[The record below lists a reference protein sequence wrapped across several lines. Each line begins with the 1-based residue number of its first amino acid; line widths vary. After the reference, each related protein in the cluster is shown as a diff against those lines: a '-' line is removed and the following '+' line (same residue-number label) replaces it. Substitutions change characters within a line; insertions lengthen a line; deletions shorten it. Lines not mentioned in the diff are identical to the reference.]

1 MRCPSCGTDNEPDS
15 RFCGG
20 CGAKLSGVESR
31 VAPTVKV
38 LDDAP
43 FPAPQPAQGFQGS
56 IPPTSRPASIP
67 PRVASIPPT
76 SPRRAL
82 TPPPRPA
89 TAPPALSNPPA
100 MSDPALSIPVRAS
113 RPWGLITVILVID
126 LGLAATGGLL
136 LAKGLSKK
144 PAAAPPPA
152 PAAPSPPPAPPPSPP
167 PAPAPEPAAA
177 PPDAAAAPPP
187 ADAKAAAKRAPDPK
201 KTHVPEDPYAPDL
214 ANEVE
219 LAASRAAPAFEHCQ
233 KEAMAAADGQ
243 LHGDIKIAFHVLPD
257 GQVSQA
263 HAIQNTT
270 GSPQLASC
278 LVSAIVRWSFAVH
291 PAKST
296 QFVQPFSY

>member
-20 CGAKLSGVESR
+20 CGARLSGVEPR

-43 FPAPQPAQGFQGS
+43 FPAPQPAQGFQAS
-56 IPPTSRPASIP
+56 IPPTSRA
-67 PRVASIPPT
+67 ASIPPT

-100 MSDPALSIPVRAS
+100 MSDPALSIPVRAH
-113 RPWGLITVILVID
+113 RPWGLIAIILVID
-126 LGLAATGGLL
+126 LGLAGTGGLL

-144 PAAAPPPA
+144 PAAAPPPPPP
-152 PAAPSPPPAPPPSPP
+152 PAAPSPPPSPSPSPP
-167 PAPAPEPAAA
+167 PEPTPPA
-177 PPDAAAAPPP
+177 DAAAAASPP
-187 ADAKAAAKRAPDPK
+187 ADANAAAKRAPDPK

-214 ANEVE
+214 ANEVD
-219 LAASRAAPAFEHCQ
+219 LAASRSAPAFEHCQ
-233 KEAMAAADGQ
+233 KEAIAASDGQ

-257 GQVSQA
+257 GHVTHAQA
-263 HAIQNTT
+263 VQNTT

-296 QFVQPFSY
+296 QFVRPFSY